1 MERGEHLEH
10 LRNCFFTAQIHF
22 FEHKFSVS
30 DGPGRAALALTG
42 SSSTH
47 KHVRLSAGISA
58 FCYIFSLQKSGA
70 TMNKLVHTRPVLRAA
85 HGHCNTSA
93 RGTVIVVGKGAG
105 AVGRGRVQEIA

>member
-22 FEHKFSVS
+22 FEHKFSVR
-30 DGPGRAALALTG
+30 DGPGGAALALTG

-47 KHVRLSAGISA
+47 KHVRLSA

-70 TMNKLVHTRPVLRAA
+70 TMNKLVHARPLLRAT
-85 HGHCNTSA
+85 HGHCDTSA
-93 RGTVIVVGKGAG
+93 RSTVLVAGKCAG